1 MREPLDLIVLSPHLD
16 DGVLSCGARLAAT
29 TAGGGRARVITVF
42 AGDEPESPA
51 GALAARLRAQ
61 WRLPAGQVVA
71 ARRDEDLAAC
81 ARLGAD
87 AEHWPLREALYR
99 VDVNGAPLYPT
110 LGALFGEVAA
120 DDAPALAA
128 VTERVAALPPARLLL
143 APLGVGGHVDHRAVR
158 CAAEASGREIAYYEE
173 FPYSEWKW
181 LAVERALGGRRGWDA
196 EALAVTPELAER
208 RLEAIRAYLSQVP
221 ALFRSEARL
230 AKQLRRATRRAGGE
244 RIWRRSRPAGP
255 AR

>member
-1 MREPLDLIVLSPHLD
+1 MV
-16 DGVLSCGARLAAT
+16 
-29 TAGGGRARVITVF
+29 TVF
-42 AGDEPESPA
+42 AGERARVARRSA
-51 GALAARLRAQ
+51 RRRLRAR
-61 WRLPAGQVVA
+61 WSLPPATSS
-71 ARRDEDLAAC
+71 RRGATRTSRPADG
-81 ARLGAD
+81 LGAE
-87 AEHWPLREALYR
+87 AEHWPLREGLYR
-99 VDVNGAPLYPT
+99 VDADGAPLYPT
-110 LGALFGEVAA
+110 IGALFGEVAV

-143 APLGVGGHVDHRAVR
+143 APLGVGGHVDHRVVR
-158 CAAEASGREIAYYEE
+158 RAAEASGREIAYYEE

-208 RLEAIRAYLSQVP
+208 RLEAIRAYVSQVP